1 MPKLH
6 TAIETKDIVGA
17 LVEQGL
23 TQQTIASATGA
34 SERSV
39 RNWLKHSGILG
50 SYEERLREL
59 QEVVLVLADVLTP
72 KGVDQ
77 WLRAKHRLLDGE
89 RATDALAAGNAAAV
103 LDAARA
109 YAEGV
114 YL

>member
-1 MPKLH
+1 MAKLH
-6 TAIETKDIVGA
+6 TAVETKDVVQA
-17 LVEQGL
+17 LLERGL
-23 TQQTIASATGA
+23 TQQTIAAATGA
-34 SERSV
+34 SDRSV

-50 SYEERLREL
+50 TYEERLREL
-59 QEVVLVLADVLTP
+59 QEVVVVLADVLTS

-109 YAEGV
+109 YAEGA

>member
-1 MPKLH
+1 MAKLH
-6 TAIETKDIVGA
+6 TAVETKDIVDA
-17 LVEQGL
+17 LLKQGL
-23 TQQTIASATGA
+23 TQQTIAAATGA
-34 SERSV
+34 SDRSV

-50 SYEERLREL
+50 IYEERLREL
-59 QEVVLVLADVLTP
+59 QEVVQVLADVMTP

-77 WLRAKHRLLDGE
+77 WLRAKHRLLGGE
-89 RATDALAAGNAAAV
+89 RAADALAAGRAAAV